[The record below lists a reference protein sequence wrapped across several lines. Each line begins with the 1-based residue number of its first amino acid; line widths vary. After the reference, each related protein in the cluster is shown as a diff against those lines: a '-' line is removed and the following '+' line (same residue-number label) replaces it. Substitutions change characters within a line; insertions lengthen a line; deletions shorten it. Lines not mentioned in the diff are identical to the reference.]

1 LGGGDSPLRPPVFRT
16 DAERW
21 KWNKSE
27 GARKRSARR
36 WTNWGLTPLGKLA
49 RFANQGEG
57 SSSGQSSRAPR
68 LPVAASSEEDDLV
81 PARSPTFSAGD
92 YVHGSDEEEAV
103 MAQTFAIS
111 EAEARARF
119 RREEADAVRQ
129 VREYEA
135 ARREARVRK
144 VKLEIV
150 ELDKDEA

>member
-1 LGGGDSPLRPPVFRT
+1 
-16 DAERW
+16 
-21 KWNKSE
+21 
-27 GARKRSARR
+27 
-36 WTNWGLTPLGKLA
+36 
-49 RFANQGEG
+49 
-57 SSSGQSSRAPR
+57 
-68 LPVAASSEEDDLV
+68 VAASFEEDDLA

-129 VREYEA
+129 VREYEPAQA
-135 ARREARVRK
+135 ARREAHVRK

-150 ELDKDEA
+150 ELDKEDA